1 MFSEATDWQTVATN
15 ASEEVVVYPVNGR
28 HQSGSSQIKV
38 KNLVE
43 SVWDKSFHWGNLVAT
58 HFKGQ
63 YFAYALT
70 GIINCYFILLI
81 LSYFM
86 LF

>member
-1 MFSEATDWQTVATN
+1 MFSGQSVATN
-15 ASEEVVVYPVNGR
+15 SSEEVIFPVNGG
-28 HQSGSSQIKV
+28 HQSVSSQIKV
-38 KNLVE
+38 ENVVE
-43 SVWDKSFHWGNLVAT
+43 SVWDKSFHWGNLVST

-81 LSYFM
+81 LSYLM